1 MTDDMEARI
10 VAYVDNE
17 LDAGD
22 RAGVEAAAAADPA
35 VAARIEAHRAL
46 RARLSGAFG
55 GVIDA
60 PVPRALIDTAL
71 GASERPS
78 AVVLPFKPRSGLVPH
93 SFSVGGWRIQ
103 AGAMAACL
111 VAGIALTLAVGG
123 SRGDITSRSGILIA
137 RGALAQALS
146 TQLASDVRGPVRLAL
161 TFRDHSGAVCR
172 TFSTSALDGLACR
185 DGREWRID
193 ATSSS
198 EEGARSEERGD
209 YRQASSPLIVAAAQD
224 RAEGDVFDATAETA
238 ARASG
243 WKAIPA
249 AK

>member
-17 LDAGD
+17 LDAAD

-46 RARLSGAFG
+46 RARLSGVFG
-55 GVIDA
+55 GVVDA

-71 GASERPS
+71 EAPERPS
-78 AVVLPFKPRSGLVPH
+78 AVVLPFTPRARPAMAASQWL
-93 SFSVGGWRIQ
+93 IQ

-123 SRGDITSRSGILIA
+123 NRGDIASRSGLLIA

-146 TQLASDVRGPVRLAL
+146 KQLAADTAGPVRIAL

-198 EEGARSEERGD
+198 EGRGD
-209 YRQASSPLIVAAAQD
+209 YRQASSPLIATVAQD
-224 RAEGDVFDATAETA
+224 RAEGDVFDATAEKA

-243 WKAIPA
+243 WKAAPA